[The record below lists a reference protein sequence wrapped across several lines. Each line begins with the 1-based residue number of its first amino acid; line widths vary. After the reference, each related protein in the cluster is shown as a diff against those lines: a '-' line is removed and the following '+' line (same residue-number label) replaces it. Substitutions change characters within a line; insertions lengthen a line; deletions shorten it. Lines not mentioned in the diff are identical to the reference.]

1 MVIYKTTNLINNK
14 IYIGQDK
21 NNNPNYLGSG
31 KKLKRAVKK
40 YGKNN
45 FLKEVIEVCDS
56 EEMLNEREIF
66 WILYYKSTD
75 RKIGY
80 NISDGSKEGDRK
92 LGYNSLIKKGRYKT
106 WLEKYGKEEADKKHR
121 EWKQKISEYQKN
133 WRENNPD
140 KAKRYTRKT
149 YLNRVIRLG
158 REEIRRKSRE
168 EYWKN
173 VSKKRAELRKSYQK
187 HSDKR
192 KEYAKKYKKKNPH
205 WNRMHE
211 SNRRAR
217 KLRAFPPWLSETH
230 KYQIQ
235 LMSELARNLEKET
248 GVKYHVDHIHPLKHE
263 NLCGLHVPWNL
274 QVIPESE
281 NISKSNKFIPELGL
295 TAC

>member
-1 MVIYKTTNLINNK
+1 MSNTPVIKQCNECKLNKPLTEFVKDSRKSGGYRNKCKECRNVYLRNRYNNK
-14 IYIGQDK
+14 
-21 NNNPNYLGSG
+21 
-31 KKLKRAVKK
+31 
-40 YGKNN
+40 
-45 FLKEVIEVCDS
+45 
-56 EEMLNEREIF
+56 
-66 WILYYKSTD
+66 KS
-75 RKIGY
+75 
-80 NISDGSKEGDRK
+80 
-92 LGYNSLIKKGRYKT
+92 
-106 WLEKYGKEEADKKHR
+106 
-121 EWKQKISEYQKN
+121 QISEYQKN

-149 YLNRVIRLG
+149 YLNRVIGLG

-217 KLRAFPPWLSETH
+217 KLRAVPPWLSETH

-248 GVKYHVDHIHPLKHE
+248 GAKYHVDHIHPLKHE

>member
-121 EWKQKISEYQKN
+121 EWKQKISEYQKIKMLN
-133 WRENNPD
+133 GWSQTEEVRKKISEAQ
-140 KAKRYTRKT
+140 KGKIITQETRNKMKKPKPKGFSEK
-149 YLNRVIRLG
+149 LSKIKKGVSNG
-158 REEIRRKSRE
+158 PSKSR
-168 EYWKN
+168 
-173 VSKKRAELRKSYQK
+173 KKVVQLTIDDKIVKIWDSILEAE
-187 HSDKR
+187 
-192 KEYAKKYKKKNPH
+192 N
-205 WNRMHE
+205 
-211 SNRRAR
+211 
-217 KLRAFPPWLSETH
+217 F
-230 KYQIQ
+230 
-235 LMSELARNLEKET
+235 
-248 GVKYHVDHIHPLKHE
+248 LK
-263 NLCGLHVPWNL
+263 
-274 QVIPESE
+274 IY
-281 NISKSNKFIPELGL
+281 NISAVCKGKQETAGKFKWKYYE
-295 TAC
+295 